1 MKKSTSVNCA
11 VAIVLP
17 LSALIRLMS
26 LRTTRPSAP
35 RENPIC
41 AGTTACSCR
50 PYTASTSAVVTD
62 AAILPWFSSDQF
74 SSSLIVSLT
83 LKPWFLKKTEF
94 SVGSRP
100 PLAAM
105 SPA

>member
-17 LSALIRLMS
+17 FSWLIRLMS
-26 LRTTRPSAP
+26 LRTTMPSAP

-41 AGTTACSCR
+41 AGTTACSCL
-50 PYTASTSAVVTD
+50 PYAASTSTVVTD
-62 AAILPWFSSDQF
+62 AAILPSFSSDQF
-74 SSSLIVSLT
+74 SSSLIVSRT
-83 LKPWFLKKTEF
+83 LNPWFLKKTEF

-105 SPA
+105 RPE